1 MKTEVFMS
9 MTPGLSG
16 ASKLHSLPKTPE
28 DAVIILLPDTP
39 RNTPI
44 GTPGSDIFSGEYMSF
59 NVCTYIYASVLFL
72 MCF

>member
-9 MTPGLSG
+9 MTPGLTG

-44 GTPGSDIFSGEYMSF
+44 GTPGSDIFSGECM
-59 NVCTYIYASVLFL
+59 LFF
-72 MCF
+72 M